1 MFYNLFG
8 AAGHDVMNATDEQPL
23 IIWLQGGPGSGSQFG
38 AFTEVG
44 PIRIEKGVPKLFSS
58 PWNHMG
64 HTLFIDSPLNAG
76 FSYHGDRHGKDQVSS
91 TGQATDHLI
100 NFLSNFYT

>member
-1 MFYNLFG
+1 MT
-8 AAGHDVMNATDEQPL
+8 A
-23 IIWLQGGPGSGSQFG
+23 
-38 AFTEVG
+38 
-44 PIRIEKGVPKLFSS
+44 S

-76 FSYHGDRHGKDQVSS
+76 FSFRGDRHGKDQVSS

-100 NFLSNFYT
+100 NFLSNFYTEFPSLKHCPLYITG

>member
-1 MFYNLFG
+1 M
-8 AAGHDVMNATDEQPL
+8 

-44 PIRIEKGVPKLFSS
+44 PIRIEKGVPKMTAS

-76 FSYHGDRHGKDQVSS
+76 FSFHGDRHGKDQVSS